1 MQSGNHTLRVA
12 AQVGRY
18 REINTFQGDAYGPNG
33 YTGITIDPLTRDKN
47 VFYVETWSYLY

>member
-1 MQSGNHTLRVA
+1 MQSGNHSLRVA

-18 REINTFQGDAYGPNG
+18 RDINTFQGDAYGPKG

-47 VFYVETWSYLY
+47 VFYVETWSYL